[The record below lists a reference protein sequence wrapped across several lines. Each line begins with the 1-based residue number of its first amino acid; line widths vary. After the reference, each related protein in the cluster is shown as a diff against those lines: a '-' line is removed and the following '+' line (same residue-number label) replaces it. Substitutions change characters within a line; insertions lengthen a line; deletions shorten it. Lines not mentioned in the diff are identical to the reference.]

1 MKKLT
6 VVLVGAFFSLA
17 ALGQDLLQCV
27 SPDVVKGV
35 LYNGRAE
42 AQASV
47 TATLPAAMS
56 GFTAPAGFQL
66 IGSSQR
72 LDGAAATVAFR
83 TSLDSAAAH
92 AAMLGAF
99 EAEGWVT
106 EEQPTPTT
114 PIFVLGESA
123 PASETICR
131 DSERRGLNVQEL
143 NGRRYLTVYLNDQP
157 STLGCNVEDPRR
169 ARAMSMMSGLTQ
181 EAPTLQLPEGTTA
194 ANGSG
199 RIAGGGG
206 GSGDTYQTG
215 DQIRIAQSASSFM
228 GNLGAQMSAQGWAV
242 DSSWSGTLSKGGR
255 WTKTAAN
262 GLPYWATIE
271 LVDVGNDIHDLSFRL
286 MMPPN

>member
-6 VVLVGAFFSLA
+6 VALVGAFFSLA

-42 AQASV
+42 SQWSV
-47 TATLPAAMS
+47 TAALPAAMS
-56 GFTAPAGFQL
+56 GFSMPAGFQL
-66 IGSSQR
+66 VGTSER
-72 LDGAAATVAFR
+72 VDGAAATVAFR
-83 TSLDSAAAH
+83 TSLDSAAAYS
-92 AAMLGAF
+92 AMLGAF

-106 EEQPTPTT
+106 EEQPTPTS
-114 PIFVLGESA
+114 PIFVLESA
-123 PASETICR
+123 PASGTICR
-131 DSERRGLNVQEL
+131 DSERRGLIVQEIS
-143 NGRRYLTVYLNDQP
+143 GRRYFTVSLNNQP
-157 STLGCNVEDPRR
+157 RTLGCNVEDPRS
-169 ARAMSMMSGLTQ
+169 ARVVSMMSGLTQ
-181 EAPTLQLPEGTTA
+181 EAPTLRLPEGTTA

-206 GSGDTYQTG
+206 GSGDTYSTG
-215 DQIRIAQSASSFM
+215 DQIRITQSASSFM
-228 GNLGAQMSAQGWAV
+228 SNLGAQMSAQGWAV

-262 GLPYWATIE
+262 GLPYWATLE
-271 LVDVGNDIHDLSFRL
+271 LVDVGGGIHDLSFRL